1 MNKVQLKF
9 QDAVLTEVPLDKDLI
24 TVGRKPD
31 NTIHIDNL
39 AVSGFHAKIYREGD
53 TFILEDMGSLNG
65 TFVNGVKVSKHLL
78 RNNDSALIGKH
89 VLCFVLPA
97 AAENVERTISVR
109 NVKMDET
116 LVLDPHLQQR
126 LLNKM
131 PETKAAPAGRE
142 LMGGFTL
149 IDGVS
154 DRDEY
159 ELKERVTTIGKDY
172 NAGIRLRGLLT
183 PKVAA
188 LVNRRKEGYFINP
201 VGNAAVRVN
210 GERVNERC
218 DLKDGDVVEVGKLK
232 LQFYI
237 RE

>member
-9 QDAVLTEVPLDKDLI
+9 QDAVLTEVPLDKDII

-31 NTIHIDNL
+31 NNIHIDNL

-65 TFVNGVKVSKHLL
+65 TFVNGVKISKHLL

-89 VLCFVLPA
+89 VLSFILPA
-97 AAENVERTISVR
+97 AAENLEQTMAVR

-116 LVLDPHLQQR
+116 LVLDPQLQQR

-131 PETKAAPAGRE
+131 PEAKVAGGRE
-142 LMGGFTL
+142 LLGGFTV
-149 IDGVS
+149 IEGAS

-172 NAGIRLRGLLT
+172 NAGIRLRGLLS
-183 PKVAA
+183 PKIAA
-188 LVNRRKEGYFINP
+188 LVNRRKEGYFISP
-201 VGNAAVRVN
+201 VGNAAVKIN
-210 GERVNERC
+210 GERIGERC
-218 DLKDGDVVEVGKLK
+218 DLKDGDLVEVGKLK